1 MGFVVSGFA
10 LAILVVGAMG
20 VASPAALMSFV
31 RRWQTSSGI
40 WAGTGFRIAFGVAAW
55 SAAPASRTPVVLQV
69 LGVVSIVSGI
79 ALPLLG
85 LSRLAAVVSWWERR
99 SAGFKRGWA
108 GVACA
113 FGAFLLWSVIV

>member
-20 VASPAALMSFV
+20 VASPAALTSFV

-40 WAGTGFRIAFGVAAW
+40 WVAAGLRIAFGVAAW

-85 LSRLAAVVSWWERR
+85 LSRFAAVVSWWERR
-99 SAGFKRGWA
+99 SAGFTRAWS

-113 FGAFLLWSVIV
+113 CGAFLLWSVIV

>member
-31 RRWQTSSGI
+31 RRWQTASGI
-40 WAGTGFRIAFGVAAW
+40 WAAAGFRIAFGVAAW

-85 LSRLAAVVSWWERR
+85 LSRFVAILSWWERR
-99 SAGFKRGWA
+99 SVRFKRVWA

-113 FGAFLLWSVIV
+113 FGGFLLWSVIV

>member
-31 RRWQTSSGI
+31 RRWQTASGI
-40 WAGTGFRIAFGVAAW
+40 WAAAGVRIAFGVAAW
-55 SAAPASRTPVVLQV
+55 SAAPASRAPVVLQV
-69 LGVVSIVSGI
+69 LGAVSILSGI

-99 SAGFKRGWA
+99 SVGFKRVWA
-108 GVACA
+108 GVVCAC
-113 FGAFLLWSVIV
+113 GAFLLWSVIV

>member
-10 LAILVVGAMG
+10 LAVLVVGAMG
-20 VASPAALMSFV
+20 VASPAALLSFA
-31 RRWQTSSGI
+31 RRWQTSPGI
-40 WAGTGFRIAFGVAAW
+40 WAAAGFRIAFGVAAW

-69 LGVVSIVSGI
+69 LGVVSIVSGM

-85 LSRLAAVVSWWERR
+85 LSRFAAVVSWWERR
-99 SAGFKRGWA
+99 SAGCKRAWA

-113 FGAFLLWSVIV
+113 FGVFLLWSVIV

>member
-1 MGFVVSGFA
+1 
-10 LAILVVGAMG
+10 MG
-20 VASPAALMSFV
+20 VASPAALRSFV

-40 WAGTGFRIAFGVAAW
+40 WAAAGVRVAFGVAAW

-85 LSRLAAVVSWWERR
+85 PSRFAAVVSWWERR
-99 SAGFKRGWA
+99 SVGFTRGWA

-113 FGAFLLWSVIV
+113 LGAFLLWSVIV

>member
-31 RRWQTSSGI
+31 RRWQTASGI
-40 WAGTGFRIAFGVAAW
+40 WAAAGVRIAFGVAAW
-55 SAAPASRTPVVLQV
+55 SAAPASRAPVVLQV
-69 LGVVSIVSGI
+69 LGAVSILSGI

-99 SAGFKRGWA
+99 SVGFKRVWA

-113 FGAFLLWSVIV
+113 CGAFLLWSVIV